1 MKDETFFISTCG
13 IESYQE
19 SYIKINE
26 KVDHF
31 SQFAKLKIAATIS
44 ESNTYGFSGY
54 RDIDIFIA
62 KCAATCKEC
71 TGPSMAECTSIG
83 AAISFTSLE

>member
-1 MKDETFFISTCG
+1 MKDEYEFTSTCG
-13 IESYQE
+13 YDAYEE

-31 SQFAKLKIAATIS
+31 SQFAKLKIASTLSVLNPIR
-44 ESNTYGFSGY
+44 FSGY
-54 RDIDIFIA
+54 RDIEIFIA

-71 TGPSMAECTSIG
+71 TGPSMADITSIG